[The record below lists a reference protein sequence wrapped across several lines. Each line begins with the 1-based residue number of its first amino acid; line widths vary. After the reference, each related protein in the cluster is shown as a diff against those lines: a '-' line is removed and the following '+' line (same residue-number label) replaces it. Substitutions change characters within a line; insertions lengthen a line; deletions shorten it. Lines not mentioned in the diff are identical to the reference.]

1 MPPLAPVL
9 SPSGDSLVNTPS
21 HIAIYRLAAGR
32 AIALTGF
39 EAGWIALMVTV
50 YAKTHS
56 TVWMSGALFVA
67 IGTSGIATPIAG
79 ALGDRY
85 DRRRVMIA
93 SELAAA
99 ACAAAMA
106 LTDQPGPL
114 IALAALVGLAEA
126 PFLPASNAAV
136 PNLVSDERLEWANS
150 TLAVGRNLGQLVGP
164 LVGGLVTAAI
174 GTSAVFLLGAA
185 GFLVSAAL
193 VWSVSGK
200 FSADAGAHPHDDD
213 SGGELRAGFVF
224 VWRSPVLRGI
234 TAAWM
239 VLLFLLGPVLVAEL
253 PLAHEFGQGAGGYGV
268 IVACWG
274 GGAIAGSFIGRITTR
289 RSEARTMIW
298 GCALIG
304 AGFATVAGAP
314 VFAVAMAGMLV
325 AGVSEGA
332 VGVAEQTIIQRCT
345 PDSVR
350 SRVNAAGE
358 ALAMGAFAL
367 SFPAAGFVI
376 DLLGVRGAYLMAAV
390 GCVLAAGI
398 LVPAMRRAPAAES
411 VAGETPDPAHAGV
424 R

>member
-1 MPPLAPVL
+1 VI
-9 SPSGDSLVNTPS
+9 TPS

-32 AIALTGF
+32 AIAVTGY

-50 YAKTHS
+50 YAQTHS
-56 TVWMSGALFVA
+56 TVWMSAALFVA
-67 IGTSGIATPIAG
+67 IGTSGIATPVAG

-85 DRRRVMIA
+85 DRRRVMIV

-99 ACAAAMA
+99 ACATAMA
-106 LTDQPGPL
+106 FTDRPGPL
-114 IALAALVGLAEA
+114 VALAALVGLAEA
-126 PFLPASNAAV
+126 PFMPASNAAV
-136 PNLVSDERLEWANS
+136 PNLVPDHRLEWANS
-150 TLAVGRNLGQLVGP
+150 TLAIGRNIGELVGP
-164 LVGGLVTAAI
+164 LIGGLLTALIAP
-174 GTSAVFLLGAA
+174 SAVFAVGAV

-193 VWSVSGK
+193 VWSVSGRR
-200 FSADAGAHPHDDD
+200 FHAEPAAQRDEH
-213 SGGELRAGFVF
+213 GGELRAGFVF

-234 TAAWM
+234 TVAWM

-253 PLAHEFGQGAGGYGV
+253 PLAHEFGKGAAGYGV

-274 GGAIAGSFIGRITTR
+274 GGAIAGSFIGRLTTR

-304 AGFATVAGAP
+304 AGFATVAGSP
-314 VFAVAMAGMLV
+314 VFAVAMAGMLL

-358 ALAMGAFAL
+358 ALALGAFAL
-367 SFPAAGFVI
+367 SFPAAGFLI
-376 DLLGVRGAYLMAAV
+376 DLLGVRGAYAMAAT
-390 GCVLAAGI
+390 GCVLAALI
-398 LVPAMRRAPAAES
+398 LVPAMRAAPPAEAPAAQPE
-411 VAGETPDPAHAGV
+411 PARAA
-424 R
+424 